1 MNVWSLAVQQLQAP
15 ITMENYA
22 PIEFKPAVSRKKC
35 TSCKCLHPLED
46 FAINTNMRDGRQS
59 SCKTCVNKRAKKKK
73 ALGKVNTHTCQW
85 CGKLFGR
92 SGEPKFCSRSCVSF
106 SVAARKRLINAG

>member
-15 ITMENYA
+15 ITMECYA
-22 PIEFKPAVSRKKC
+22 PIEFKPKTSTKKC

-46 FAINTNMRDGRQS
+46 FAPHPNTRDGRQS
-59 SCKTCVNKRAKKKK
+59 SCKACVNKRAKKKK

-92 SGEPKFCSRSCVSF
+92 SGEPKFCSRSCVAF
-106 SVAARKRLINAG
+106 DLEARKRNKRAA